1 MVKKL
6 SNRDF
11 WLAVDSGQTDF
22 SDHDLSE
29 VRSLTDTRDEFFR
42 GNISFNP
49 RWKSW
54 EGYNFTN
61 TVLFQVDA
69 PNGGIDAKWSNLAG
83 ANLQSVKAKGISA
96 GKANF
101 SGSNLRNA
109 DISLGW
115 LYMTDFSHADLREA
129 NLFQVDLVASKL
141 AGAKLNGAF
150 LHRATF
156 ASNTD
161 LTSADLSDSILVE
174 APFHPLKTKG
184 LKLNRADMR
193 LAQLQNGYF
202 ADVSFKG
209 VDLRGANLSSA
220 NICGANFNGANVD
233 LNTDFSDAYA
243 DSKTIWPS
251 LWKKPLARWSI
262 RVWTSEQRLK
272 WLEEIDEMEREWEK
286 GWK

>member
-22 SDHDLSE
+22 SNSDLSE
-29 VRSLTDTRDEFFR
+29 VTSLTDTRDDFFR

-54 EGYNFTN
+54 KGYNFSD
-61 TVLFQVDA
+61 TVFFQADA
-69 PNGGIDAKWSNLAG
+69 PNGGIDVMWSNLAG
-83 ANLQSVKAKGISA
+83 ANLQSAKAKGIRA
-96 GKANF
+96 GTANF
-101 SGSNLRNA
+101 SGSNLRKT
-109 DISLGW
+109 DIGLGW

-156 ASNTD
+156 ANNTD

-174 APFHPLKTKG
+174 APFNPIKTKG
-184 LKLNRADMR
+184 LKLDRTDMR
-193 LAQLQNGYF
+193 LAILRGGYF
-202 ADVSFKG
+202 ANVSFRG
-209 VDLRGANLSSA
+209 ADLRGANLSWA
-220 NICGANFNGANVD
+220 NICGADFTGANVD
-233 LNTDFSDAYA
+233 LNTNFSDAYA
-243 DSKTIWPS
+243 DDKTIWPS
-251 LWKKPLARWSI
+251 LWKKPLARWNI
-262 RVWTSEQRLK
+262 RVWTSEQKLE
-272 WLEEIDEMEREWEK
+272 WLEKIDEMEREWEK
-286 GWK
+286 AWK